1 MIIGT
6 TKTSDLVQRY
16 QQTEILKEQI
26 LSEAA
31 IPAILSSVAE
41 PIVHSWQRCAHNYH
55 IPSNQDCA
63 PRDDEYEAQQHWA
76 VSPLRPA
83 VQSSLSQL
91 SQLAQQSN
99 LVVVL
104 GDHRGKMLW
113 TCASKTLQA
122 SAERCNAVPGGH
134 WDEASMG
141 TTSISLAIGSHRPAT
156 VFAGEHY
163 LAFLNE
169 WTCYSAPI
177 LHPQTGELHGT
188 ISIGSHWKRHTPTGE
203 AAVSSLAVEIA
214 KHLPR
219 PLPQAEL
226 EIHALGQPMV
236 RFRGK
241 PIHLTPR
248 MIEILC
254 ILSLKQT
261 GLTLE
266 ACHAALYGD
275 GKVSTSTLKAELSHL
290 RHLLDGRLSSRPYRL
305 LVSVWTDFMELW
317 HAISKHDIAT
327 ARQLY
332 RGELLIHSVSP
343 EIIEWRTCIAALM
356 AKASKNANFLT

>member
-122 SAERCNAVPGGH
+122 SAERSA
-134 WDEASMG
+134 EASEISNACSTVRFG
-141 TTSISLAIGSHRPAT
+141 KPSISRMRPEKM
-156 VFAGEHY
+156 F
-163 LAFLNE
+163 FLPFF
-169 WTCYSAPI
+169 S
-177 LHPQTGELHGT
+177 
-188 ISIGSHWKRHTPTGE
+188 
-203 AAVSSLAVEIA
+203 
-214 KHLPR
+214 
-219 PLPQAEL
+219 
-226 EIHALGQPMV
+226 MV
-236 RFRGK
+236 NK
-241 PIHLTPR
+241 PWR
-248 MIEILC
+248 
-254 ILSLKQT
+254 
-261 GLTLE
+261 
-266 ACHAALYGD
+266 
-275 GKVSTSTLKAELSHL
+275 KA
-290 RHLLDGRLSSRPYRL
+290 
-305 LVSVWTDFMELW
+305 
-317 HAISKHDIAT
+317 
-327 ARQLY
+327 
-332 RGELLIHSVSP
+332 
-343 EIIEWRTCIAALM
+343 
-356 AKASKNANFLT
+356 